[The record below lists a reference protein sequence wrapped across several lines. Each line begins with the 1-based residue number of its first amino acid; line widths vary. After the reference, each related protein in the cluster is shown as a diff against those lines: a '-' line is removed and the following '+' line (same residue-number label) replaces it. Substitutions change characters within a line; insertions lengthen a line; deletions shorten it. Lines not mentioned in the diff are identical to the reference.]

1 MNRSK
6 ITLSQ
11 LENFL
16 FAAADVLRGKMDAS
30 EYKEYIF
37 GMLFL
42 KRTSDVFDAKRLE
55 LRRVYKHLPA
65 AHDLNFN
72 WCIITAPTFIID
84 YVIVHELAYL
94 LEPNHTPRFWN
105 IVSVQVPRYEQAKAW
120 LRENGR
126 VLEEKM

>member
-16 FAAADVLRGKMDAS
+16 FAAADILRGKMDAS

-65 AHDLNFN
+65 AQVD
-72 WCIITAPTFIID
+72 D
-84 YVIVHELAYL
+84 L
-94 LEPNHTPRFWN
+94 LELRQTYGDTLFVPPLSRWHEGYLDEHQEPQPAIKNLHAN
-105 IVSVQVPRYEQAKAW
+105 IGSRLDLPPWIWSK
-120 LRENGR
+120 
-126 VLEEKM
+126 K